1 MAGGCARRLGALNA
15 QPQPDRI
22 QRGILHHGFKLAAV
36 LLNPFGNR
44 HLRRTLRQVRAHHRH
59 HFALFQQQTVG
70 ERQPR
75 VGDIAHI
82 PQARLIGMRVCAIR
96 NEGVYPRTLT
106 ANSTRHI
113 RQNRGC
119 CHHLKT
125 PLGIKTQGRILC
137 GAGAQRRADRQKTQ
151 ESAAAEPITR
161 HDAYGGARR
170 TRSCRLKRQQARRC

>member
-1 MAGGCARRLGALNA
+1 MGGGYARRLGALNA

-44 HLRRTLRQVRAHHRH
+44 HLRRTLRQVRAHHRR

-82 PQARLIGMRVCAIR
+82 PQARLIGMRVCTIR
-96 NEGVYPRTLT
+96 NEGVYPSTLA

-119 CHHLKT
+119 RHHLKT
-125 PLGIKTQGRILC
+125 SVGIKTQGRILC
-137 GAGAQRRADRQKTQ
+137 GAGA
-151 ESAAAEPITR
+151 
-161 HDAYGGARR
+161 
-170 TRSCRLKRQQARRC
+170 